1 VGRITFDRRRKS
13 RILAA
18 MGRMWVVVPAGVIA
32 FLVSAWSG
40 SNHSSHQ
47 ADCSHP
53 SASFRKPSVEG
64 DHREVVVHFTC
75 AGAKQAGTIYLPL
88 PTGRHPAI
96 VWVHGA
102 GEATRLSYGPLVEAF
117 VQRGIAFFS
126 YDKRGVGESEG
137 YCCPGDKGDFE
148 LLTADAVG
156 AVEAARFFAGIDPAQ
171 VGFTG
176 ASQAGWIAPQA
187 GVNSR
192 HVAFIALASPGVLR
206 YSIVHEYERFTG
218 GEESG
223 KPRPSEGEI
232 AKKLASVKPSGYDPA
247 PALRKLKAPALWL
260 FGGADRN
267 VPPRQ
272 SAAALR
278 QMKAKL
284 HKNWTIIVYPGAGH
298 GLFDAKPTDPR
309 AIPAA
314 ATWVRR
320 HVTLA
325 H

>member
-1 VGRITFDRRRKS
+1 
-13 RILAA
+13 
-18 MGRMWVVVPAGVIA
+18 MGRMWVVVSAGAIA
-32 FLVSAWSG
+32 VLVSAWSG
-40 SNHSSHQ
+40 SNDSSHQ
-47 ADCSHP
+47 ADCSNP
-53 SASFRKPSVEG
+53 SASFRKPSVAG

-96 VWVHGA
+96 VCVHGA

-117 VQRGIAFFS
+117 VHRGIAFFS

-137 YCCPGDKGDFE
+137 DCCPGDKGDFE

-156 AVEAARFFAGIDPAQ
+156 AVEAARSFAGIDPAQ

-187 GVNSR
+187 AVNSR

-223 KPRPSEGEI
+223 RPRPSEEEI

-309 AIPAA
+309 AVPAA
-314 ATWVRR
+314 ATWVRQ

>member
-1 VGRITFDRRRKS
+1 MRR
-13 RILAA
+13 
-18 MGRMWVVVPAGVIA
+18 MCVVIA
-32 FLVSAWSG
+32 GAAIAVLVSAWSG
-40 SNHSSHQ
+40 SNHSSQ
-47 ADCSHP
+47 RVDCSNP
-53 SASFRKPSVEG
+53 SASFGKPSVAG
-64 DHREVVVHFTC
+64 DHREMLVHFTC

-88 PTGRHPAI
+88 RAGRHPAI
-96 VWVHGA
+96 IWVHGA
-102 GEATRLSYGPLVEAF
+102 GEATRLSYGPLVAAF
-117 VQRGIAFFS
+117 VKRGIAFFS

-137 YCCPGDKGDFE
+137 DCCPGDHGDFE

-156 AVEAARFFAGIDPAQ
+156 AVESARSFAGIDPAQ

-187 GVNSR
+187 GVDSR
-192 HVAFIALASPGVLR
+192 HVAFLALASPGILR
-206 YSIVHEYERFTG
+206 YSVVHEYERFTG

-223 KPRPSEGEI
+223 KPRPSEEEI
-232 AKKLASVKPSGYDPA
+232 AKKLASVERSGYDPA

-278 QMKAKL
+278 LMKAKL
-284 HKNWTIIVYPGAGH
+284 HKHWTIIVYPGAGH
-298 GLFDAKPTDPR
+298 GLFDSKPTDPR

-320 HVTLA
+320 HVTPA